1 MYRWG
6 KNGGGKGDRLRRIPR
21 SERKSRDRVL
31 INLSIVLA
39 KLRGERREPTRT
51 AFQNFFSPQKFSQ
64 SEWKAID
71 PILDTAIPGII
82 ISISLVS
89 NPGFKGQFSPF
100 PFPWKR
106 RRELGIPSVHTGPHK
121 ARLDNYDR
129 KLDTIEWH
137 DRRE

>member
-1 MYRWG
+1 MNLRG
-6 KNGGGKGDRLRRIPR
+6 QRFRTFSLRRSFP
-21 SERKSRDRVL
+21 KV
-31 INLSIVLA
+31 NG
-39 KLRGERREPTRT
+39 K
-51 AFQNFFSPQKFSQ
+51 Q
-64 SEWKAID
+64 S
-71 PILDTAIPGII
+71 ILDTAIPGII

-89 NPGFKGQFSPF
+89 NPGFKGQFS

>member
-64 SEWKAID
+64 GEWKAID
-71 PILDTAIPGII
+71 PIRDPWYYHFDFPGIKPWI
-82 ISISLVS
+82 QRAIFSISISVEEE
-89 NPGFKGQFSPF
+89 KGTWNSIGAHRTP
-100 PFPWKR
+100 
-106 RRELGIPSVHTGPHK
+106 
-121 ARLDNYDR
+121 
-129 KLDTIEWH
+129 
-137 DRRE
+137 